1 MEGRVGGRSM
11 TEKIRCAWAIENE
24 KMADYHD
31 TVWGVP
37 EYEDKNLF
45 AKLSLDL
52 MQAGLSWQTILNKQE
67 NFLKAFDDFEIEIVA
82 AYDEE
87 KYNELL
93 LDAGIVRNRLKIRA
107 IINNAQRV
115 QEIQKEFGSFSNYL
129 WNFVLNQPEQHH
141 IKNISEVPTS
151 TTLSDRLSK
160 DLKKRGFKFVGT
172 TIVYSFLQAC
182 GLVND
187 HVENCFRYNDLV

>member
-1 MEGRVGGRSM
+1 M